1 MKDKIT
7 RCSKYPSVLRTSI
20 STMALL
26 GVAGMAQADS
36 DEGLIQEIEVIG
48 IRSTLEQNLDLKRNS
63 ASFLDAITAED
74 IGKFPD
80 KSVADALQRVPGVSI
95 TRDGGEG
102 QFVSVRGISSD
113 LSLTLLNGNYVATA
127 STALDPQRS
136 FNFALLPSSLV
147 SSVEVYKSPQA
158 KIDEGGIGGTI
169 VVNTRKPLD
178 MESGSGFFNVESV
191 YADVSGKSEGSYGGL
206 YSWKNDSGT
215 FGVLASVSTQD
226 RTAVTESVRGE
237 NWQLFGGADVE
248 GATWG
253 ALATVDGDEISGYM
267 PFAVANVQNVE
278 ARDRTGY
285 QLTMQWAP
293 SDRIE
298 ATFNYLGAK
307 LSQNTD
313 KLEEVGYQSDFWTSG
328 PSFEGN
334 ALYESAITDYEVNN
348 GVITRIHM
356 EDPDQ
361 TDGLAQIGTGNVD
374 LEAYG
379 VGGYEFDS
387 ESKSDTYDLEVV
399 YSGDFYTATLNAGST
414 KSDGGLTSGRYQ
426 RFHGEDGAVSSW
438 GWDLNGSQILDGPDT
453 STFNRHDWHQ
463 PDQGGTQK
471 DEETYFQVDMNID
484 RGYGIFTSFDVG
496 MKVRDHDINSANS
509 NMIYDDVDADGNQ
522 IDDNADLWGGCCG
535 LGYSYHHLSTLTA
548 SGVSDVQGMLQ
559 TGSSLTGKAGTGT
572 SGLTGMNWDG
582 YQNWLDAQGFV
593 PWESIYTAIVFDVEE
608 DIKTAYVQGNF
619 ESGNISGNLGVRYV
633 ETDQEAR
640 GYDTLNG
647 VRDDIQDVSTGS
659 SSNVL
664 PSLNVKWDVSDDLV
678 VRASAAKVMARVDYK
693 DLGTASNAF
702 PLPDGMIGQGSDGN
716 PNLKPYAA
724 TQYDLGVEWYFAEAS
739 LVGATVFQKNIDTFV
754 TSNQYL
760 DTRNYEGLGDVQ
772 INITTPINGNDAE
785 SNGVELFYQQVFDWG
800 GGVIANYTYT
810 DTSLATVSTGGVTEV
825 PLPGTSKH
833 QYNAS
838 AFYET
843 DRYSARVS
851 YNWRDDYAGS
861 VSNGQVLY
869 TDSYGQV
876 DLNGSYSINDSLQ
889 LNLSVIN
896 LTEET
901 GYVYWGQADR
911 LAERNY
917 AGRRIYVGMNYKF

>member
-387 ESKSDTYDLEVV
+387 ESKSETYDLEVI
-399 YSGDFYTATLNAGST
+399 YSGDFYTATLNVGST

>member
-237 NWQLFGGADVE
+237 NWQLFGGSDVE

-387 ESKSDTYDLEVV
+387 ESKSETYDLEVI
-399 YSGDFYTATLNAGST
+399 YSGDFYTATLNVGST

-426 RFHGEDGAVSSW
+426 RFHGEDGAVASW
-438 GWDLNGSQILDGPDT
+438 GWDLNGSQILNGPDT

>member
-7 RCSKYPSVLRTSI
+7 RCSRYPGVLRTSI

-48 IRSTLEQNLDLKRNS
+48 IRSTLEQNLELKRNS

-237 NWQLFGGADVE
+237 NWQLFGGSDVE

-702 PLPDGMIGQGSDGN
+702 PLPNGQIGQGSDGN

-869 TDSYGQV
+869 TDSYGQI

-889 LNLSVIN
+889 LNLAVIN

-911 LAERNY
+911 LAEKNY